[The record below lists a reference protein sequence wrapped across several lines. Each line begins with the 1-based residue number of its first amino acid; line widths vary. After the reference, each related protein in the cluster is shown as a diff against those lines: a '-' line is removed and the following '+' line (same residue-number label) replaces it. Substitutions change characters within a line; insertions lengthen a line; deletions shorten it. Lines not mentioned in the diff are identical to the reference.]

1 MMQGVSSTAFAPDG
15 TTTRAMIVTILYRL
29 EGSPAAGPAPFSDV
43 AANAWYAAPVRWA
56 ASHGI
61 VSGVSATA
69 FSPDAPITRE
79 QLAAILSRYA
89 AWKGLDVTGGKDL
102 SAYRDAGDIS
112 PYARTSLAWAN
123 AAGLITG
130 RDKTTLAP
138 RGTATRAE
146 AATILMRLSKL
157 LPAA

>member
-1 MMQGVSSTAFAPDG
+1 MAKFSVLVAVYNAAATLPRCLDSLRAQTLTDFEAICIDDASTDG
-15 TTTRAMIVTILYRL
+15 
-29 EGSPAAGPAPFSDV
+29 S
-43 AANAWYAAPVRWA
+43 W
-56 ASHGI
+56 
-61 VSGVSATA
+61 
-69 FSPDAPITRE
+69 
-79 QLAAILSRYA
+79 AILSRYA